1 MAARGR
7 SGWGEFAEQKSSTER
22 QRRRESTEDSIKTG
36 CSLRN
41 LSASVSLCLCVSVSL
56 CLCVSVVGV
65 SCRFQEQSLWVAR
78 QDEGGAEAALR
89 AVAEQQF
96 AAVDQGDFFLDC
108 FRD

>member
-22 QRRRESTEDSIKTG
+22 QRRRESTEESIKTG

-41 LSASVSLCLCVSVSL
+41 LSASVYL

-96 AAVDQGDFFLDC
+96 APVDEGDVFDD
-108 FRD
+108 R